1 LKGVVIVRPLAFK
14 LLTLA
19 LILILL
25 LSLSLSAFALPMRYW
40 LATRDV
46 DEQPYPAA
54 SGNVTYFVVL
64 KTTYGIV
71 LIPIFVKSSKVSNA
85 VTTEKS
91 TSSSGKNEILD

>member
-1 LKGVVIVRPLAFK
+1 MRPLAFK

-19 LILILL
+19 LTVFLL
-25 LSLSLSAFALPMRYW
+25 LSFSLSAFALPIRNW

-71 LIPIFVKSSKVSNA
+71 LIPVFVKSGKVSNA
-85 VTTEKS
+85 VTPEKS
-91 TSSSGKNEILD
+91 TSSSGKNEVLD